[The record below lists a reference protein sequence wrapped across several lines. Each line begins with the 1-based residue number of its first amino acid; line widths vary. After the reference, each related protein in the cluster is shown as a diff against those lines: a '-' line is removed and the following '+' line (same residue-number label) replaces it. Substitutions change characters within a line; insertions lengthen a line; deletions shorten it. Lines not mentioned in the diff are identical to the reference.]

1 MSSMNDVLAASALE
15 QAHLLRT
22 KQLSS
27 EELTRAVLERIDAR
41 NPFLHAFVTVFH
53 RRALSAAKDKDKA
66 LRRGS
71 EGLPAFHGVPIGI
84 KDLNFVRFSRTG
96 MGSRGALPLISPVDD
111 NSAGSAR
118 RGGFVIV
125 GKTATSEV
133 GAMPVT
139 EPDVHEATA
148 NPWNPLHTA
157 GGSSG
162 GAASA
167 VSGGLLAIAH
177 GSDGGGSIR
186 LPSSFCHLFGHKP
199 SRGRVPN
206 AFGAPD
212 KEILY
217 TCGPLAQTVADA
229 AAFLDVFSRLD
240 VGRPH
245 WAPPPPCGFL
255 EGLAPPRRPL
265 RVRFTTFSPLGPT
278 DPEVAAGVVRTAKL
292 LADQGHHVE
301 EGTLPSATLEEF
313 LPVWQRLI
321 SSVPLIR
328 WSRAQPITKWL
339 RDVGASLDPEQVTR
353 TRRDLERRFLA
364 AFDDTDVWLTPTSPT
379 PAPRI
384 GAFTSKPPEEGFADA
399 AVLGAFT
406 AIFNV
411 TGQPAAS
418 VPTGL
423 TSSGLPMGVQ
433 VAGKPFAD
441 DVVLSV
447 SRQLEELM
455 PWRSRQPPLK

>member
-1 MSSMNDVLAASALE
+1 MSFDDVLAATALE
-15 QAHLLRT
+15 QAHLIRT
-22 KQLSS
+22 RQLSS
-27 EELTRAVLERIDAR
+27 EELTRATLERIDAR
-41 NPFLHAFVTVFH
+41 NGHLHAFVRVFH
-53 RRALSAAKDKDKA
+53 RRALRTAKAKDAMVK
-66 LRRGS
+66 RG
-71 EGLPAFHGVPIGI
+71 EPLPVFHGVPIGI
-84 KDLNFVRFSRTG
+84 KDLNFVRFSRTS

-111 NSAGSAR
+111 KSAASAR
-118 RGGFVIV
+118 RGGFVFV

-139 EPDVHEATA
+139 EPDIHEATA

-162 GAASA
+162 GAAASVA
-167 VSGGLLAIAH
+167 GGLLSIAH

-186 LPSSFCHLFGHKP
+186 LPSGFCHLFGHKP

-217 TCGPLAQTVADA
+217 TCGPLAQSVADA
-229 AAFLDVFSRLD
+229 AAFLDVLAGLD
-240 VGRPH
+240 IGRPH
-245 WAPPPPCGFL
+245 WAPPPARRYL
-255 EGLAPPRRPL
+255 DGLAPPSRPL
-265 RVRFTTFSPLGPT
+265 RIRFTTVTPLGPT
-278 DPEVAAGVVRTAKL
+278 DPEVAAAVVRTAKL

-301 EGTLPSATLEEF
+301 EGTMPSATLEEF

-321 SSVPLIR
+321 SGVPLIR

-339 RDVGASLDPEQVTR
+339 REVGARLDPEQVLK
-353 TRRDLERRFLA
+353 TRRELERRFLT
-364 AFDDTDVWLTPTSPT
+364 AFDEVDVWLTPTSPT

-384 GAFTSKPPEEGFADA
+384 GAFTGDKSPEQGFAEA
-399 AVLGAFT
+399 AVLGSFT

-418 VPTGL
+418 VPSGL
-423 TSSGLPMGVQ
+423 SSRGLPMGVQ

-455 PWRSRQPPLK
+455 PWRQRRAPLA